1 MKQIR
6 KLVTA
11 LVVLTL
17 ASLAQAQGSKV
28 FQDGRYWV
36 EETSGTINSARNV
49 KVIADAGAV
58 RVQGTGQPNVNYLIR
73 KRVVAGSEQDA
84 RRQFDKFRVTATN
97 SGDTAIIKGT
107 CMNDSGRSR
116 LSVNYEIE
124 TPQTVGLVYMR
135 SGGGG
140 LTVNNINGRVDGE
153 TGGGDIRLDAINGPV
168 SATSGGGTVEI
179 GTVGGDLK
187 VETGGGD
194 IRIRMANGELNAQSG
209 GGNIWIE
216 SSAHNAEVET
226 GGGAIE
232 IHRVGGALRAES
244 GGGDLDI
251 GDVGGAASVE
261 TGGGG
266 IRLASAKGAVRAE
279 TGGGNISLSGLWGGV
294 NASSGAGSITAEFVG
309 KPANMSESRL
319 ETSVGNIRVWL
330 PSGFPVSVDAS
341 VDVGQERSIESDFP
355 ELKIRSE
362 GDNFGPREVYAKG
375 AINGGGASLKINTNT
390 GSIQIRKK

>member
-1 MKQIR
+1 VKQIR

-168 SATSGGGTVEI
+168 SATSGGGTIEI

>member
-1 MKQIR
+1 VKQIR

>member
-1 MKQIR
+1 M
-6 KLVTA
+6 
-11 LVVLTL
+11 VLTL

-168 SATSGGGTVEI
+168 SATSGGGTIEI
-179 GTVGGDLK
+179 GTIGGDLR
-187 VETGGGD
+187 VETGGVD
-194 IRIRMANGELNAQSG
+194 IRVRMANGRLNAQSG
-209 GGNIWIE
+209 GGNIWID
-216 SSAHNAEVET
+216 SSAQNAELET
-226 GGGAIE
+226 GGGAIQV
-232 IHRVGGALRAES
+232 RKVGGSLRAES
-244 GGGDLDI
+244 GGGDLEI
-251 GDVGGAASVE
+251 GDVGGSASIE

-266 IRLASAKGAVRAE
+266 IRLGSAKGTVRAE
-279 TGGGNISLSGLWGGV
+279 TGGGNIQLSGLGGGV
-294 NASSGAGSITAEFVG
+294 NASSGAGSISAEFMG
-309 KPANMSESRL
+309 QPGSISESRI
-319 ETSVGNIRVWL
+319 ETSVGNIRVLL
-330 PSGFPVSVDAS
+330 PSSLPVTVQALVDS
-341 VDVGQERSIESDFP
+341 GQERSIDTDFP
-355 ELKIRSE
+355 ELKIKTEE
-362 GDNFGPREVYAKG
+362 GWGPRETYANG
-375 AINGGGASLKINTNT
+375 TLNGGGPILKLNTNT
-390 GSIQIRKK
+390 GSIQIKKK

>member
-1 MKQIR
+1 VKQIR
-6 KLVTA
+6 KFVTA

-36 EETSGTINSARNV
+36 EETSGSMNSARNV

-58 RVQGTGQPNVNYLIR
+58 RVQGGGQANVSYVIR
-73 KRVVAGSEQDA
+73 KRVVAGNEQEA
-84 RRQFDKFRVTATN
+84 RRQFEKFRVSASS
-97 SGDTAIIKGT
+97 SGDTAIIRGT
-107 CMNDSGRSR
+107 CMNDTGRSR
-116 LSVNYEIE
+116 LSVNYEIQ
-124 TPQTVGLVYMR
+124 TPQTVGLLYMR

-140 LTVNNINGRVDGE
+140 LSVNNINGRVDGE
-153 TGGGDIRLDAINGPV
+153 TGGGDIRLDGINGPV

-179 GTVGGDLK
+179 GTIGGDLR

-194 IRIRMANGELNAQSG
+194 IRIRLANGELNAQSG

-216 SSAHNAEVET
+216 SSARNAEVET

-232 IHRVGGALRAES
+232 IHKVGGALRAES

-279 TGGGNISLSGLWGGV
+279 TGGGNIQLSGLWGGV
-294 NASSGAGSITAEFVG
+294 SASSGAGSITAEFVG
-309 KPANMSESRL
+309 KPSNMSESRL
-319 ETSVGNIRVWL
+319 ETSVGNIRVWI
-330 PSGFPVSVDAS
+330 PSGFPVTVQASVDA
-341 VDVGQERSIESDFP
+341 GQERSIETDFP
-355 ELKIRSE
+355 ELKIKSE
-362 GDNFGPREVYAKG
+362 GDFGPRETYANG
-375 AINGGGASLKINTNT
+375 AINGGGPVLKINTNT
-390 GSIQIRKK
+390 GSIQIKKK